1 MSRFYFGSD
10 SDSDNDN
17 ADSLPFPAPLPRE
30 AFSTDIDA
38 PFSPI
43 AFLATLRHRHQTL
56 EDLRAELRT
65 RSKDLEKELIE
76 LVNRD
81 YVDFVGLG
89 SSLSGG
95 DGRVEDLKMG
105 LWGFKRDIEG
115 VVGRIGEVVEEVER
129 ELKAREDIRA
139 DKFGVGADR
148 VVILWLVKILARTL
162 LALSQ
167 RLDELSSLLL
177 LDGSTPADSTSLLF
191 DGDGDERT
199 GGDGLT
205 SIGRL
210 RKIVSGYRYVVQHLV
225 PRVPAHHPFLK
236 AQLPRIAKVK
246 NTLLLD
252 LRSALKESKLGDVE
266 KTIVVMGFYADLGA
280 ENDAV
285 KVLREMKKEG

>member
-1 MSRFYFGSD
+1 M
-10 SDSDNDN
+10 
-17 ADSLPFPAPLPRE
+17 
-30 AFSTDIDA
+30 
-38 PFSPI
+38 
-43 AFLATLRHRHQTL
+43 
-56 EDLRAELRT
+56 
-65 RSKDLEKELIE
+65 
-76 LVNRD
+76 
-81 YVDFVGLG
+81 
-89 SSLSGG
+89 
-95 DGRVEDLKMG
+95 
-105 LWGFKRDIEG
+105 
-115 VVGRIGEVVEEVER
+115 
-129 ELKAREDIRA
+129 
-139 DKFGVGADR
+139 
-148 VVILWLVKILARTL
+148 VILWLVKILARTL

>member
-38 PFSPI
+38 PFSPT
-43 AFLATLRHRHQTL
+43 AFLTTLRHRHQTL

-65 RSKDLEKELIE
+65 RSKDLEKELVE

-81 YVDFVGLG
+81 YVDFIGLG
-89 SSLSGG
+89 SSLNGG

-139 DKFGVGADR
+139 DKT
-148 VVILWLVKILARTL
+148 IARTL

-177 LDGSTPADSTSLLF
+177 LDGSTPADSASLLF
-191 DGDGDERT
+191 DGDGDEGGA

-210 RKIVSGYRYVVQHLV
+210 RKIVSGYRHVVQHLL
-225 PRVPAHHPFLK
+225 PHVPAHHPFLK

-280 ENDAV
+280 ESDAV
-285 KVLREMKKEG
+285 KVLREMKKES

>member
-38 PFSPI
+38 PFSPT

-65 RSKDLEKELIE
+65 RSKDLEKELVE

-115 VVGRIGEVVEEVER
+115 VVGRIGEVVEEVEK

-139 DKFGVGADR
+139 DKVCGDDFVD
-148 VVILWLVKILARTL
+148 WY
-162 LALSQ
+162 LSW
-167 RLDELSSLLL
+167 
-177 LDGSTPADSTSLLF
+177 
-191 DGDGDERT
+191 
-199 GGDGLT
+199 
-205 SIGRL
+205 
-210 RKIVSGYRYVVQHLV
+210 
-225 PRVPAHHPFLK
+225 
-236 AQLPRIAKVK
+236 
-246 NTLLLD
+246 
-252 LRSALKESKLGDVE
+252 
-266 KTIVVMGFYADLGA
+266 
-280 ENDAV
+280 
-285 KVLREMKKEG
+285 